1 MQFQATEQHM
11 YYSQHAWYLYKHA
24 EHVQSALDRY
34 EWTIKRTIQ
43 MLDEYFKKTGKSF
56 LTGDKVTFADLVFVV
71 TNESVPQLLPGWD
84 PSEEFP
90 HYARWNSA
98 LVGRP
103 SFKKIAADRAGLGEP
118 LGVVDQ
124 KHIVSYIWRNDPSH
138 KW

>member
-1 MQFQATEQHM
+1 M
-11 YYSQHAWYLYKHA
+11 YYSQHAWFLYKHP

-34 EWTIKRTIQ
+34 EWTVKHTIQ
-43 MLDEYFKKTGKSF
+43 MLDEYFKKTGNIY
-56 LTGDKVTFADLVFVV
+56 LTGDKLTFADIVFAV
-71 TNESVPQLLPGWD
+71 TNETVPQLLPGWD

-98 LVGRP
+98 LVGRL
-103 SFKKIAADRAGLGEP
+103 SFKKIAADRAGLGQP

-124 KHIVSYIWRNDPSH
+124 KHIESYIWRKHLSH